1 MLFEMKMNRVLRRL
15 AVVFLAAISA
25 TCALAADPVLAETG
39 NVQVTTV
46 DVMGDALRI
55 PPEARKVN
63 LAKPESVLQLAN
75 NLVVRRALAAKAEAA
90 GVTNDPGIAAAIL
103 IAREKVLSDALFAR
117 IDAASKPTPEAVE
130 RLALATYKGNPTRFE
145 APAET
150 TARHILIKADTPDAR
165 AKAEA
170 ILAQLKTGADFEA
183 MAREKSE
190 DPGSAFNG
198 GALGSFTKGTM
209 VASFEAALD
218 QLKKPGDLSGLVETQ
233 FGYHII
239 KLEARRPAGIRPYDD
254 VKVVLRRE
262 IEIKILNDAR
272 LAEVQKVQDTVKMN
286 NDAISAFAE
295 SNK

>member
-1 MLFEMKMNRVLRRL
+1 MFFEMKMNHVLRRL
-15 AVVFLAAISA
+15 AVVFIAGFSMA
-25 TCALAADPVLAETG
+25 CALAAEPVLAETG

-55 PPEARKVN
+55 PPEARKIN
-63 LAKPESVLQLAN
+63 LTKPESVLQLAN
-75 NLVVRRALAAKAEAA
+75 NLVIRRDLAAKAEAA
-90 GVTNDPGIAAAIL
+90 GIANDPAIAAAIR

-117 IDAASKPTPEAVE
+117 IDAASKPTPEAVD
-130 RLALATYKGNPTRFE
+130 RLALATYKSNSTRFE

-150 TARHILIKADTPDAR
+150 TARHILIKADTPDAK

-170 ILAQLKTGADFEA
+170 ILAQLKAGADFDTL
-183 MAREKSE
+183 AREKSE
-190 DPGSAFNG
+190 DPGSAVNG
-198 GALGSFTKGTM
+198 GALGSFPMGTM
-209 VASFEAALD
+209 VAPFDAALD
-218 QLKKPGDLSGLVETQ
+218 QLQKAGDLSGLVETQ

-239 KLEARRPAGIRPYDD
+239 KLESRRPAGIRPYDD

-262 IEIKILNDAR
+262 IETKILNDAR

-286 NDAISAFAE
+286 KDAISAFAE